1 MLGSARSLIVLDPG
15 LHLLL
20 HVRYM
25 NMSESMSERC
35 VDVDV
40 APPVKKFKQSVL
52 QFRNLESS
60 RGHIVKMQCSFNKN
74 VGYHSFRSCLDVV

>member
-1 MLGSARSLIVLDPG
+1 MRYTCYIIV
-15 LHLLL
+15 
-20 HVRYM
+20 
-25 NMSESMSERC
+25 NMSESKSECR

-60 RGHIVKMQCSFNKN
+60 RDKQGESSTHHMVTAALVPTNTTES
-74 VGYHSFRSCLDVV
+74 